1 MFGDSS
7 RLFIRLIGFLC
18 LLLAQPLHATIL
30 SSALLNE
37 AQQLA
42 EFEPS
47 QAKQAAKNYLLQ
59 RELTE
64 RQENGSP
71 SAMSREET
79 DRSIRTPNSTIEA
92 HKIIAQADFAM
103 GDIRGAIENLN
114 EAERLATEYQLPYMH
129 LDVQLM
135 RNQMLW
141 LSSKDYAT
149 GEKNLDQIE
158 QQIESYN
165 TTLLRTDSIR
175 YRLIMQRALLASHS
189 GDMFNAERYYTE
201 AKTILSNI
209 RSELT
214 LIDYHTAVGEFYL
227 NCKKYNLA
235 LSELLYAYWQS
246 IESDNGGKL
255 AKVNRL
261 LARLFKERRVYDKA
275 IEYLSQAADFYDTYP
290 NSPILA
296 HVLEKMGDVYFYQGK
311 YNLALVHY
319 FNVMDHPSTDKDIG
333 RSINLRL
340 SLAAT
345 YLQLYN
351 YPLADQYLNRA
362 TELLEYTDFP
372 DLKAKAA
379 LLHSGLAY
387 HQNDGKLVIE
397 NANKALDILE
407 KLPNADGFIKQQ
419 SYRLLGLGYEQV
431 GEYRTSLQAFKKYIN
446 LVRLEQKQLN
456 QISEDAFRQQK
467 EFAEQS
473 IHYVSQTDKLSLVEM
488 EHRKF
493 QKISF
498 ALFITVLV
506 MFLFIMRRGVIMQ
519 KQMAE
524 IGKLRN
530 DLFTHSRSRLRNL
543 RMLNV
548 KLSHSLKKSSD
559 TFEQWQMGE
568 LIHEP
573 LNDRLRFVMID
584 LPFLRSM
591 YVQHGYKAGL
601 ELERAFGEFLAER
614 VTKPTRLYHFS
625 DANLLYIEP
634 NADRNTSGEATF
646 EKFQSWVDEFAQR
659 HNVNRTIRM
668 GISDYPFL
676 PRAYTAINDE
686 ELLDLLLLATH
697 VAREVSL
704 KDKQSHW
711 VFLKAIDN
719 APAASFATDDIRTAC
734 KHAINQGLIKVHSS
748 YKNEDDIKKILKN
761 G

>member
-1 MFGDSS
+1 MFWDSS
-7 RLFIRLIGFLC
+7 RLFRLIGFLC

-42 EFEPS
+42 EIEPS

-79 DRSIRTPNSTIEA
+79 DRSIRTPSSTIEA
-92 HKIIAQADFAM
+92 HKIIAQADYAM
-103 GDIRGAIENLN
+103 GNIRSAINNLD
-114 EAERLATEYQLPYMH
+114 EAERLAKEYQLPYMN

-135 RNQMLW
+135 RNQMIW
-141 LSSKDYAT
+141 MYDKNYAAAE
-149 GEKNLDQIE
+149 EKLDQIE
-158 QQIESYN
+158 KQIEEAN
-165 TTLLRTDSIR
+165 PVLQRTDSVR
-175 YRLIMQRALLASHS
+175 YRLVMQRALLAANGGNSV
-189 GDMFNAERYYTE
+189 NAERLYAK
-201 AKTILSNI
+201 AKTMLEDN
-209 RSELT
+209 RSDLT

-227 NCKKYNLA
+227 NNKKYNLA
-235 LSELLYAYWQS
+235 LSELLYGYWQS
-246 IESDNGGKL
+246 IENDSGARL

-261 LARLFKERRVYDKA
+261 LARLFQERRVYDKA
-275 IEYLSQAADFYDTYP
+275 IEYLSQAADFYDSYP
-290 NSPILA
+290 SSPILA
-296 HVLEKMGDVYFYQGK
+296 DVLEQMGDIYFYQGK
-311 YNLALVHY
+311 FNLALVHY
-319 FNVMDHPSTDKDIG
+319 FNVLDHDSTSKN
-333 RSINLRL
+333 INRIIKIRL

-351 YPLADQYLNRA
+351 YALAEQYLDRA
-362 TELLEYTDFP
+362 RDLLEYA
-372 DLKAKAA
+372 DLPQLEAKAA
-379 LLHSGLAY
+379 LLQSGLAY
-387 HQNDGKLVIE
+387 HQNDSKDVIV
-397 NANKALDILE
+397 NAKKALDLIE
-407 KLPNADGFIKQQ
+407 KAPDETGFIKQQ
-419 SYRLLGLGYEQV
+419 SYRLLGLGYEQA
-431 GEYRTSLQAFKKYIN
+431 GEYQLSLQAYKKYTS

-473 IHYVSQTDKLSLVEM
+473 IHYVGQAEKLIQVSM

-498 ALFITVLV
+498 ALFIIVLV

-519 KQMAE
+519 RQATE
-524 IGKLRN
+524 IEKLRD

-548 KLSHSLKKSSD
+548 KLSRSLKKSSD

-614 VTKPTRLYHFS
+614 IQKPTRLYHFS

-634 NADRNTSGEATF
+634 NADRDASAEETF
-646 EKFQSWVDEFAQR
+646 NKFQTWVDEFAAK
-659 HNVNRTIRM
+659 HDVNRIIRM

-697 VAREVSL
+697 IAREVSL
-704 KDKQSHW
+704 KDRHSHW

-719 APAASFATDDIRTAC
+719 APAASFATGDIRTAC
-734 KHAINQGLIKVHSS
+734 QHAINQGLIKIHSS

>member
-1 MFGDSS
+1 MFWDSS
-7 RLFIRLIGFLC
+7 RLFRLIGFLC

-42 EFEPS
+42 EIEPS

-79 DRSIRTPNSTIEA
+79 DRSIRTPSSTIEA
-92 HKIIAQADFAM
+92 HKIIAQADYTM
-103 GDIRGAIENLN
+103 GNIRSAINNLD
-114 EAERLATEYQLPYMH
+114 EAERLAKEYQLPYMN

-135 RNQMLW
+135 RNQMIW
-141 LSSKDYAT
+141 MYDKNYAAAE
-149 GEKNLDQIE
+149 EKLDQIE
-158 QQIESYN
+158 KQIEDAN
-165 TTLLRTDSIR
+165 PVLQRTDSVH
-175 YRLIMQRALLASHS
+175 YRLVMQRALLAANS
-189 GDMFNAERYYTE
+189 GDSVNADRLYAQ
-201 AKTILSNI
+201 AKTMLKDN
-209 RSELT
+209 RSDLI

-227 NCKKYNLA
+227 NDKKYNLA
-235 LSELLYAYWQS
+235 LSELLYGYWQS
-246 IESDNGGKL
+246 IESDSGARL

-261 LARLFKERRVYDKA
+261 LARLFQERRVYDKA
-275 IEYLSQAADFYDTYP
+275 IEYLSQAADFYDSYP
-290 NSPILA
+290 SSPILA
-296 HVLEKMGDVYFYQGK
+296 DVLEQMGDIYFYQGK
-311 YNLALVHY
+311 FNLALVHY
-319 FNVMDHPSTDKDIG
+319 FNVLDHDSTSKN
-333 RSINLRL
+333 INRIIKIRL

-351 YPLADQYLNRA
+351 YALAEQYLDRSMD
-362 TELLEYTDFP
+362 LLAYA
-372 DLKAKAA
+372 DLPQLEAKAA
-379 LLHSGLAY
+379 LLQSGLAY
-387 HQNDGKLVIE
+387 HQNESKNVIN
-397 NANKALDILE
+397 NAKKALDPIE
-407 KLPNADGFIKQQ
+407 KAPDDTGFIKQQ
-419 SYRLLGLGYEQV
+419 SYRLLGLGYEQA
-431 GEYRTSLQAFKKYIN
+431 GEYQLSLQAYKKYTS

-473 IHYVSQTDKLSLVEM
+473 IHYVGQADKLAQVEM

-519 KQMAE
+519 RQTSQ
-524 IGKLRN
+524 IDKLRN
-530 DLFTHSRSRLRNL
+530 DLFTHSRSRLHNL

-548 KLSHSLKKSSD
+548 KLSRSLKKSSD

-614 VTKPTRLYHFS
+614 IQKPTRLYHFS

-634 NADRNTSGEATF
+634 NADRDASAEATF
-646 EKFQSWVDEFAQR
+646 NKFQSWVDEFAAK
-659 HNVNRTIRM
+659 HHVNRTIRM

-697 VAREVSL
+697 IAREVSL
-704 KDKQSHW
+704 KDKHSHW

-719 APAASFATDDIRTAC
+719 APAASFATGNIRTAC
-734 KHAINQGLIKVHSS
+734 QHAINQGLIKIHSS

>member
-1 MFGDSS
+1 MFWDSS
-7 RLFIRLIGFLC
+7 RLFRLIGFLC

-42 EFEPS
+42 EIEPS

-79 DRSIRTPNSTIEA
+79 DRSIRTPSSTIEA
-92 HKIIAQADFAM
+92 HKIIAQADYTM
-103 GDIRGAIENLN
+103 GNIRSAINNLD
-114 EAERLATEYQLPYMH
+114 EAERLAKEYQLPYMN

-135 RNQMLW
+135 RNQMIW
-141 LSSKDYAT
+141 MYDKNYAAAE
-149 GEKNLDQIE
+149 EKLDQIE
-158 QQIESYN
+158 KQIEDAN
-165 TTLLRTDSIR
+165 PVLQRTDSVH
-175 YRLIMQRALLASHS
+175 YRLVMQRALLAANS
-189 GDMFNAERYYTE
+189 GDSVNADRLYAQ
-201 AKTILSNI
+201 AKTMLKDN
-209 RSELT
+209 RSDLI

-227 NCKKYNLA
+227 NDKKYNLA
-235 LSELLYAYWQS
+235 LSELLYGYWQS
-246 IESDNGGKL
+246 IESDSGARL

-261 LARLFKERRVYDKA
+261 LARLFQERRVYDKA
-275 IEYLSQAADFYDTYP
+275 IEYLSQAADYYDSYP
-290 NSPILA
+290 SSPILA
-296 HVLEKMGDVYFYQGK
+296 DVLEQMGDIYFYQGK
-311 YNLALVHY
+311 FNLALVHY
-319 FNVMDHPSTDKDIG
+319 FNVLDHDSTSKN
-333 RSINLRL
+333 INRIIKIRL

-351 YPLADQYLNRA
+351 YALAEQYLDRSMD
-362 TELLEYTDFP
+362 LLAYA
-372 DLKAKAA
+372 DLPQLEAKAA
-379 LLHSGLAY
+379 LLQSGLAY
-387 HQNDGKLVIE
+387 HQNESKNVIN
-397 NANKALDILE
+397 NAKKALDLIE
-407 KLPNADGFIKQQ
+407 KAPDDTGFIKQQ
-419 SYRLLGLGYEQV
+419 SYRLLGLGYEQA
-431 GEYRTSLQAFKKYIN
+431 GEYQLSLQAYKKYTS

-473 IHYVSQTDKLSLVEM
+473 IHYVGQADKLAQVEM

-519 KQMAE
+519 RQTSQ
-524 IGKLRN
+524 IDKLRN

-548 KLSHSLKKSSD
+548 KLSRSLKKSSD

-614 VTKPTRLYHFS
+614 IQKPTRLYHFS

-634 NADRNTSGEATF
+634 NADRDASAEATF
-646 EKFQSWVDEFAQR
+646 NKFQSWVDEFAAK
-659 HNVNRTIRM
+659 HHVNRTIRM

-697 VAREVSL
+697 IAREVSL
-704 KDKQSHW
+704 KDKHSHW

-719 APAASFATDDIRTAC
+719 APAASFATGNIRTAC
-734 KHAINQGLIKVHSS
+734 QHAINQGLIKIHSS

>member
-1 MFGDSS
+1 MFWDSS
-7 RLFIRLIGFLC
+7 RLFRLIGFLC

-42 EFEPS
+42 EIEPS

-79 DRSIRTPNSTIEA
+79 DRSIRTPSSTIEA
-92 HKIIAQADFAM
+92 HKIIAQADYAM
-103 GDIRGAIENLN
+103 GNIRSAINNLD
-114 EAERLATEYQLPYMH
+114 EAERLAKEYQLPYMN
-129 LDVQLM
+129 LDLQLM
-135 RNQMLW
+135 RNQMIW
-141 LSSKDYAT
+141 MYDKNYAAAE
-149 GEKNLDQIE
+149 EKLDQIE
-158 QQIESYN
+158 KQIEEAN
-165 TTLLRTDSIR
+165 PVLQRTDSVR
-175 YRLIMQRALLASHS
+175 YRLVMQRALLAANS
-189 GDMFNAERYYTE
+189 GNSVNAERLYAK
-201 AKTILSNI
+201 AKTMLEDN
-209 RSELT
+209 RSDLT

-227 NCKKYNLA
+227 NNKKYNLA
-235 LSELLYAYWQS
+235 LSELLYGYWQS
-246 IESDNGGKL
+246 IENDSGARL

-261 LARLFKERRVYDKA
+261 LARLFQERRVYDKA
-275 IEYLSQAADFYDTYP
+275 IEYLSQAADFYDSYP
-290 NSPILA
+290 SSPILA
-296 HVLEKMGDVYFYQGK
+296 DVLEQMGDIYFYQGK
-311 YNLALVHY
+311 FNLALVHY
-319 FNVMDHPSTDKDIG
+319 FNVLDHDSTSKN
-333 RSINLRL
+333 INRIIKIRL

-351 YPLADQYLNRA
+351 YALAEQYLDRA
-362 TELLEYTDFP
+362 RDLLEYA
-372 DLKAKAA
+372 DLPQLEAKAA
-379 LLHSGLAY
+379 LLQSGLAY
-387 HQNDGKLVIE
+387 HQNDSKDVIV
-397 NANKALDILE
+397 NAKKALDLIE
-407 KLPNADGFIKQQ
+407 KAPDETGFIKQQ
-419 SYRLLGLGYEQV
+419 SYRLLGLGYEQA
-431 GEYRTSLQAFKKYIN
+431 GEYQLSLQAYKKYTS

-473 IHYVSQTDKLSLVEM
+473 IHYVGQAEKLIQVSM

-498 ALFITVLV
+498 ALFIIVLV

-519 KQMAE
+519 RQATE
-524 IGKLRN
+524 IEKLRD

-548 KLSHSLKKSSD
+548 KLSRSLKKSSD

-614 VTKPTRLYHFS
+614 IQKPTRLYHFS

-634 NADRNTSGEATF
+634 NADRDASAEETF
-646 EKFQSWVDEFAQR
+646 NKFQTWVDEFAAK
-659 HNVNRTIRM
+659 HDVNRIIRM

-697 VAREVSL
+697 IAREVSL
-704 KDKQSHW
+704 KDRHSHW

-719 APAASFATDDIRTAC
+719 APAASFATGDIRTAC
-734 KHAINQGLIKVHSS
+734 QHAINQGLIKIHSS

>member
-1 MFGDSS
+1 MFWDSS
-7 RLFIRLIGFLC
+7 RLFRLIGFLC

-42 EFEPS
+42 EIDPV

-64 RQENGSP
+64 RQDNGSP
-71 SAMSREET
+71 SSMSREET
-79 DRSIRTPNSTIEA
+79 DRSIRTPSSTIEA
-92 HKIIAQADFAM
+92 HKIIAQADYTM
-103 GDIRGAIENLN
+103 GNIRSAINNLD
-114 EAERLATEYQLPYMH
+114 EAERLANEYQLPYMN

-135 RNQMLW
+135 RNQMIW
-141 LSSKDYAT
+141 MYDKNYAAAE
-149 GEKNLDQIE
+149 EKLDQIE
-158 QQIESYN
+158 KQIEEAN
-165 TTLLRTDSIR
+165 PVLQRTDSVR
-175 YRLIMQRALLASHS
+175 YRLVMQRALLAANS
-189 GDMFNAERYYTE
+189 GDSVNADRLYTR
-201 AKTILSNI
+201 AKTMLEDN
-209 RSELT
+209 RSDLT

-227 NCKKYNLA
+227 NDKKYNLA
-235 LSELLYAYWQS
+235 LSELLYGYWQS
-246 IESDNGGKL
+246 IESDSGARL

-261 LARLFKERRVYDKA
+261 LARLFQERRVYDKA
-275 IEYLSQAADFYDTYP
+275 IEYLSQAADYYDSYP
-290 NSPILA
+290 SSPILA
-296 HVLEKMGDVYFYQGK
+296 DVLEQMGDIYFYQGK
-311 YNLALVHY
+311 FNLALVHY
-319 FNVMDHPSTDKDIG
+319 FNVLDHDSTSKN
-333 RSINLRL
+333 INRIIKIRL

-351 YPLADQYLNRA
+351 YALAEQYLDRS
-362 TELLEYTDFP
+362 TDLLEYA
-372 DLKAKAA
+372 DLPQLEAKAA
-379 LLHSGLAY
+379 LLQSGLAY
-387 HQNDGKLVIE
+387 HQNDSKDVIE
-397 NANKALDILE
+397 NAKRALDLIE
-407 KLPNADGFIKQQ
+407 KAPDDTGFIKQQ
-419 SYRLLGLGYEQV
+419 SYRLLGLGYEQA
-431 GEYRTSLQAFKKYIN
+431 GEYQLSLQAYKKYAS

-473 IHYVSQTDKLSLVEM
+473 IHHVGQAEKLAQVEM

-506 MFLFIMRRGVIMQ
+506 MFLFIMRRGVINQ
-519 KQMAE
+519 RQTAE
-524 IGKLRN
+524 IEKLRN

-548 KLSHSLKKSSD
+548 KLSRSLKKSSD

-614 VTKPTRLYHFS
+614 IQKPTRLYHFS

-634 NADRNTSGEATF
+634 NADRDASAEATF
-646 EKFQSWVDEFAQR
+646 EKFQSWVDEFAAK
-659 HNVNRTIRM
+659 HNVNRIIRM

-697 VAREVSL
+697 IAREVSL
-704 KDKQSHW
+704 KDKHSHW

-719 APAASFATDDIRTAC
+719 APAASFATGDIRTAC
-734 KHAINQGLIKVHSS
+734 QHAINQGLIKIHSS

>member
-1 MFGDSS
+1 MFWDSS
-7 RLFIRLIGFLC
+7 RLLRLIGFLC

-42 EFEPS
+42 EIEPS

-59 RELTE
+59 RELIE

-79 DRSIRTPNSTIEA
+79 DRSIRTPSSTIEA
-92 HKIIAQADFAM
+92 HKIIAQADYAM
-103 GDIRGAIENLN
+103 GNIRSAINNLD
-114 EAERLATEYQLPYMH
+114 EAERLAKEYKLPYMN

-135 RNQMLW
+135 RNQMIW
-141 LSSKDYAT
+141 MYDKNYAAA
-149 GEKNLDQIE
+149 EQKLDQIE
-158 QQIESYN
+158 KQIEEAN
-165 TTLLRTDSIR
+165 PVLQRTDSVR
-175 YRLIMQRALLASHS
+175 YRLVMQRALLAANS
-189 GDMFNAERYYTE
+189 GDSVNAERLYAK
-201 AKTILSNI
+201 AKTMLEDN
-209 RSELT
+209 RSDLT

-227 NCKKYNLA
+227 NNKKYNLA
-235 LSELLYAYWQS
+235 LSELLYGYWQS
-246 IESDNGGKL
+246 IESDSGARL

-261 LARLFKERRVYDKA
+261 LARLFQERRVYDKA
-275 IEYLSQAADFYDTYP
+275 IEYLSQAADFYDSYP
-290 NSPILA
+290 SSPILA
-296 HVLEKMGDVYFYQGK
+296 DVLEQMGDIYFYQGK
-311 YNLALVHY
+311 FNLALVHY
-319 FNVMDHPSTDKDIG
+319 FNVLDHDSTSKN
-333 RSINLRL
+333 INRIIKIRL

-351 YPLADQYLNRA
+351 YALAEQYLDRSKD
-362 TELLEYTDFP
+362 LLEYA
-372 DLKAKAA
+372 DLPQLEAKAA
-379 LLHSGLAY
+379 LLKSGLAY
-387 HQNDGKLVIE
+387 HQNDSKDVIV
-397 NANKALDILE
+397 NAKRALDLIE
-407 KLPNADGFIKQQ
+407 KAPEDTGFIKQQ
-419 SYRLLGLGYEQV
+419 SYRLLGLGYEQA
-431 GEYRTSLQAFKKYIN
+431 GEYQLSLQAYKKYIS

-473 IHYVSQTDKLSLVEM
+473 IHYVGQADKLAQVEM

-506 MFLFIMRRGVIMQ
+506 MFLFIMRRGVINQ
-519 KQMAE
+519 RQTAE
-524 IGKLRN
+524 IEKLRN

-548 KLSHSLKKSSD
+548 KLSRSLKKSSD

-614 VTKPTRLYHFS
+614 IQKPTRLYHFS

-634 NADRNTSGEATF
+634 NANRDASAEATF
-646 EKFQSWVDEFAQR
+646 DKFQGWVDEFAAQ
-659 HNVNRTIRM
+659 HNVNRIIRM

-697 VAREVSL
+697 IAREVSL
-704 KDKQSHW
+704 KDKHSHW

-719 APAASFATDDIRTAC
+719 APAASFATGDIRTAC
-734 KHAINQGLIKVHSS
+734 QHAINQGLIKIHSS

>member
-1 MFGDSS
+1 MFWDSS
-7 RLFIRLIGFLC
+7 RLFRLIGFLC

-42 EFEPS
+42 EIDPA

-64 RQENGSP
+64 RQDNGSP
-71 SAMSREET
+71 SSMSREET
-79 DRSIRTPNSTIEA
+79 DRSIRTPSSTIEA
-92 HKIIAQADFAM
+92 HKIIAQADYTM
-103 GDIRGAIENLN
+103 GNIRSAINNLD
-114 EAERLATEYQLPYMH
+114 EAERLANEYQLPYMN

-135 RNQMLW
+135 RNQMIW
-141 LSSKDYAT
+141 MYDKNYAAAE
-149 GEKNLDQIE
+149 EKLDQIE
-158 QQIESYN
+158 KQIEEAN
-165 TTLLRTDSIR
+165 PVLQRTDSVR
-175 YRLIMQRALLASHS
+175 YRLVMQRALLAANS
-189 GDMFNAERYYTE
+189 GDSVNADRLYTK
-201 AKTILSNI
+201 AKTMLEDN
-209 RSELT
+209 RSDLT

-227 NCKKYNLA
+227 NDKKYNLA
-235 LSELLYAYWQS
+235 LSELLYGYWQS
-246 IESDNGGKL
+246 IESDSGARL

-261 LARLFKERRVYDKA
+261 LARLFQERRVYDKA
-275 IEYLSQAADFYDTYP
+275 IEYLSQAADYYDSYP
-290 NSPILA
+290 SSPILA
-296 HVLEKMGDVYFYQGK
+296 DVLEQMGDIYFYQGK
-311 YNLALVHY
+311 FNLALVHY
-319 FNVMDHPSTDKDIG
+319 FNVLDHDSTSKN
-333 RSINLRL
+333 INRIIKIRL

-351 YPLADQYLNRA
+351 YALAEQYLDRS
-362 TELLEYTDFP
+362 TDLLEYA
-372 DLKAKAA
+372 DLPQLEAKAA
-379 LLHSGLAY
+379 LLQSGLAY
-387 HQNDGKLVIE
+387 HQNDSKDVIE
-397 NANKALDILE
+397 NAKRALDLIE
-407 KLPNADGFIKQQ
+407 KAPDDTGFIKQQ
-419 SYRLLGLGYEQV
+419 SYRLLGLGYEQA
-431 GEYRTSLQAFKKYIN
+431 GEYQLSLQAYKKYAS

-473 IHYVSQTDKLSLVEM
+473 IHHVGQAEKLAQVEM

-506 MFLFIMRRGVIMQ
+506 MFLFIMRRGVINQ
-519 KQMAE
+519 RQTAE
-524 IGKLRN
+524 IEKLRN

-548 KLSHSLKKSSD
+548 KLSRSLKKSSD

-614 VTKPTRLYHFS
+614 IQKPTRLYHFS

-634 NADRNTSGEATF
+634 NADRDASAEATF
-646 EKFQSWVDEFAQR
+646 EKFQSWVDEFAAK
-659 HNVNRTIRM
+659 HNVNRIIRM

-697 VAREVSL
+697 IAREVSL
-704 KDKQSHW
+704 KDKHSHW

-719 APAASFATDDIRTAC
+719 APAASFATGDIRTAC
-734 KHAINQGLIKVHSS
+734 QHAINQGLIKIHSS

>member
-1 MFGDSS
+1 MFWDSS
-7 RLFIRLIGFLC
+7 RLFRLIGFLC

-30 SSALLNE
+30 SSALLTE

-42 EFEPS
+42 EIEPS

-79 DRSIRTPNSTIEA
+79 DRSIRTPSSTIEA
-92 HKIIAQADFAM
+92 HKIIAQADYAM
-103 GDIRGAIENLN
+103 GNIRSAINNLD
-114 EAERLATEYQLPYMH
+114 EAERLAKEYQLPYMN

-135 RNQMLW
+135 RNQMIW
-141 LSSKDYAT
+141 MYDKNYAAAE
-149 GEKNLDQIE
+149 EKLDQIE
-158 QQIESYN
+158 KQIEEAN
-165 TTLLRTDSIR
+165 PVLQRTDSVR
-175 YRLIMQRALLASHS
+175 YRLVMQRALLAANS
-189 GDMFNAERYYTE
+189 GNSVNAERLYAK
-201 AKTILSNI
+201 AKTMLEDN
-209 RSELT
+209 RSDLT

-227 NCKKYNLA
+227 NNKKYNLA
-235 LSELLYAYWQS
+235 LSELLYGYWQS
-246 IESDNGGKL
+246 IENDSGARL

-261 LARLFKERRVYDKA
+261 LARLFQERRVYDKA
-275 IEYLSQAADFYDTYP
+275 IEYLSQAADFYDSYP
-290 NSPILA
+290 SSPILA
-296 HVLEKMGDVYFYQGK
+296 DVLEQMGDIYFYQGK
-311 YNLALVHY
+311 FNLALVHY
-319 FNVMDHPSTDKDIG
+319 FNVLDHDSTSKN
-333 RSINLRL
+333 INRIIKIRL

-351 YPLADQYLNRA
+351 YALAEQYLDRA
-362 TELLEYTDFP
+362 RDLLEYA
-372 DLKAKAA
+372 DLPQLEAKAA
-379 LLHSGLAY
+379 LLQSGLAY
-387 HQNDGKLVIE
+387 HQNDSKDVIV
-397 NANKALDILE
+397 NAKKALDLIE
-407 KLPNADGFIKQQ
+407 KAPDETGFIKQQ
-419 SYRLLGLGYEQV
+419 SYRLLGLGYEQA
-431 GEYRTSLQAFKKYIN
+431 GEYQLSLQAYKKYTS

-473 IHYVSQTDKLSLVEM
+473 IHYVGQAEKLIQVSM

-498 ALFITVLV
+498 ALFIIVLV

-519 KQMAE
+519 RQATE
-524 IGKLRN
+524 IEKLRD

-548 KLSHSLKKSSD
+548 KLSRSLKKSSD

-614 VTKPTRLYHFS
+614 IQKPTRLYHFS

-634 NADRNTSGEATF
+634 NADRDASAEETF
-646 EKFQSWVDEFAQR
+646 NKFQTWVDEFAAK
-659 HNVNRTIRM
+659 HDVNRIIRM

-697 VAREVSL
+697 IAREVSL
-704 KDKQSHW
+704 KDRHSHW

-719 APAASFATDDIRTAC
+719 APAASFATGDIRTAC
-734 KHAINQGLIKVHSS
+734 QHAINQGLIKIHSS

>member
-1 MFGDSS
+1 MFWDSS
-7 RLFIRLIGFLC
+7 RLFRLIGFLC

-42 EFEPS
+42 EIEPS

-79 DRSIRTPNSTIEA
+79 DRSIRTPSSTIEA
-92 HKIIAQADFAM
+92 HKIIAQADYAM
-103 GDIRGAIENLN
+103 GNIRSAINNLD
-114 EAERLATEYQLPYMH
+114 EAERLAKEYQLPYLN

-135 RNQMLW
+135 RNQMIW
-141 LSSKDYAT
+141 MYDKNYAAAE
-149 GEKNLDQIE
+149 EKLDQIE
-158 QQIESYN
+158 KQLEEANPVLQ
-165 TTLLRTDSIR
+165 RTDSVR
-175 YRLIMQRALLASHS
+175 YRLVMQRALLAANS
-189 GDMFNAERYYTE
+189 GNSVNAERLYAK
-201 AKTILSNI
+201 AKTMLEDN
-209 RSELT
+209 RSDLT

-227 NCKKYNLA
+227 NNKKYNLA
-235 LSELLYAYWQS
+235 LSELLYGYWQS
-246 IESDNGGKL
+246 IENDSGARL

-261 LARLFKERRVYDKA
+261 LARLFQERRVYDKA
-275 IEYLSQAADFYDTYP
+275 IEYLSQAADFYDSYP
-290 NSPILA
+290 SSPILA
-296 HVLEKMGDVYFYQGK
+296 DVLEQMGDIYFYQGK
-311 YNLALVHY
+311 FNLALVHY
-319 FNVMDHPSTDKDIG
+319 FNVLDHDSTSKN
-333 RSINLRL
+333 INRIIKIRL

-351 YPLADQYLNRA
+351 YALAEQYLDRA
-362 TELLEYTDFP
+362 RDLLEYA
-372 DLKAKAA
+372 DLPQLEAKAA
-379 LLHSGLAY
+379 LLQSGLAY
-387 HQNDGKLVIE
+387 HQNDSKDVIV
-397 NANKALDILE
+397 NAKKALDLIE
-407 KLPNADGFIKQQ
+407 KAPDETGFIKQQ
-419 SYRLLGLGYEQV
+419 SYRLLGLGYEQA
-431 GEYRTSLQAFKKYIN
+431 GEYQLSLQAYKKYAS

-473 IHYVSQTDKLSLVEM
+473 IHYVGQAEKLIQVSM

-498 ALFITVLV
+498 ALFIIVLV

-519 KQMAE
+519 RQTTE
-524 IGKLRN
+524 IKKLRD

-543 RMLNV
+543 RMLNA
-548 KLSHSLKKSSD
+548 KLSRSLKKSSD

-614 VTKPTRLYHFS
+614 IQKPTRLYHFS

-634 NADRNTSGEATF
+634 NADRDASAEETF
-646 EKFQSWVDEFAQR
+646 NKFQTWVDEFATK
-659 HNVNRTIRM
+659 HDVNRIIRM

-697 VAREVSL
+697 IAREVSL
-704 KDKQSHW
+704 KDRHSHW

-719 APAASFATDDIRTAC
+719 APAASFATGDIRTAC
-734 KHAINQGLIKVHSS
+734 QHAINQGLIKIHSS

>member
-1 MFGDSS
+1 MFWDSS
-7 RLFIRLIGFLC
+7 RLLRLIGFLC

-42 EFEPS
+42 EIEPS

-79 DRSIRTPNSTIEA
+79 DRSIRTPSSTIEA
-92 HKIIAQADFAM
+92 HKIIAQADYTM
-103 GDIRGAIENLN
+103 GNIRSAINNLD
-114 EAERLATEYQLPYMH
+114 EAERLAKEYQLPYMN

-135 RNQMLW
+135 RNQMIW
-141 LSSKDYAT
+141 MYDKNYAAAE
-149 GEKNLDQIE
+149 EKLDQIE
-158 QQIESYN
+158 KQIEDAN
-165 TTLLRTDSIR
+165 PVLQRTDSVH
-175 YRLIMQRALLASHS
+175 YRLVMQRALLAANS
-189 GDMFNAERYYTE
+189 GDSVNADRLYAQ
-201 AKTILSNI
+201 AKTMLKDN
-209 RSELT
+209 RSDLI

-227 NCKKYNLA
+227 NDKKYNLA
-235 LSELLYAYWQS
+235 LSELLYGYWQS
-246 IESDNGGKL
+246 IESDSGARL

-261 LARLFKERRVYDKA
+261 LARLFQERRVYDKA
-275 IEYLSQAADFYDTYP
+275 IEYLSQAADFYDSYP
-290 NSPILA
+290 SSPILA
-296 HVLEKMGDVYFYQGK
+296 DVLEQMGDIYFYQGK
-311 YNLALVHY
+311 FNLALVHY
-319 FNVMDHPSTDKDIG
+319 FNVLDHDSTSKN
-333 RSINLRL
+333 INRIIKIRL

-351 YPLADQYLNRA
+351 YALAEQYLDRSMD
-362 TELLEYTDFP
+362 LLAYA
-372 DLKAKAA
+372 DLPQLEAKAA
-379 LLHSGLAY
+379 LLQSGLAY
-387 HQNDGKLVIE
+387 HQNESKNVIN
-397 NANKALDILE
+397 NAKKALDLIE
-407 KLPNADGFIKQQ
+407 KAPDDTGFIKQQ
-419 SYRLLGLGYEQV
+419 SYRLLGLGYEQA
-431 GEYRTSLQAFKKYIN
+431 GEYQLSLQAYKKYTS

-473 IHYVSQTDKLSLVEM
+473 IHYVGQADKLAQVEM

-519 KQMAE
+519 RQTSQ
-524 IGKLRN
+524 IDNLRN

-548 KLSHSLKKSSD
+548 KLSRSLKKSSD

-614 VTKPTRLYHFS
+614 IQKPTRLYHFS

-634 NADRNTSGEATF
+634 NADRDASAEATF
-646 EKFQSWVDEFAQR
+646 NKFQSWVDEFAAK
-659 HNVNRTIRM
+659 HHVNRTIRM

-697 VAREVSL
+697 IAREVSL
-704 KDKQSHW
+704 KDKHSHW

-719 APAASFATDDIRTAC
+719 APAASFATGNIRTAC
-734 KHAINQGLIKVHSS
+734 QHAINQGLIKIHSS

>member
-1 MFGDSS
+1 MFWDSS
-7 RLFIRLIGFLC
+7 RLLRLIGFLC

-42 EFEPS
+42 EIEPS

-79 DRSIRTPNSTIEA
+79 DRSIRTPSSTIEA
-92 HKIIAQADFAM
+92 HKIIAQADYAM
-103 GDIRGAIENLN
+103 GNIRSAINNLD
-114 EAERLATEYQLPYMH
+114 EAKRLAKEYQLPYMN

-135 RNQMLW
+135 RNQMIW
-141 LSSKDYAT
+141 MYDKNYAAAE
-149 GEKNLDQIE
+149 EKLDQIE
-158 QQIESYN
+158 KQIEEAN
-165 TTLLRTDSIR
+165 PVLQRTDSVR
-175 YRLIMQRALLASHS
+175 YRLVMQRALLAANS
-189 GDMFNAERYYTE
+189 GNSVNAERLYAK
-201 AKTILSNI
+201 AKTMLEDN
-209 RSELT
+209 RSDLT

-227 NCKKYNLA
+227 NNKKYNLA
-235 LSELLYAYWQS
+235 LSELLYGYWQS
-246 IESDNGGKL
+246 IENDSGARL

-261 LARLFKERRVYDKA
+261 LARLFQERRVYDKA
-275 IEYLSQAADFYDTYP
+275 IEYLSQAADFYDSYP
-290 NSPILA
+290 SSPILA
-296 HVLEKMGDVYFYQGK
+296 DVLEQMGDIYFYQGK
-311 YNLALVHY
+311 FNLALVHY
-319 FNVMDHPSTDKDIG
+319 FNVLDHDSTSKN
-333 RSINLRL
+333 INRIIKIRL

-351 YPLADQYLNRA
+351 YALAEQYLDRA
-362 TELLEYTDFP
+362 RDLLEYA
-372 DLKAKAA
+372 DLPQLEAKAA
-379 LLHSGLAY
+379 LLQSGLAY
-387 HQNDGKLVIE
+387 HQNDSKDVIV
-397 NANKALDILE
+397 NAKKALDLIE
-407 KLPNADGFIKQQ
+407 KAPDETGFIKQQ
-419 SYRLLGLGYEQV
+419 SYRLLGLGYEQA
-431 GEYRTSLQAFKKYIN
+431 GEYQLSLQAYKKYTS

-473 IHYVSQTDKLSLVEM
+473 IHYVGQAEKLIQVSM

-498 ALFITVLV
+498 ALFIIVLV

-519 KQMAE
+519 RQTTE
-524 IGKLRN
+524 IKKLRD

-543 RMLNV
+543 RMLNA
-548 KLSHSLKKSSD
+548 KLSRSLKKSSD

-614 VTKPTRLYHFS
+614 IQKPTRLYHFS

-634 NADRNTSGEATF
+634 NADRDASAEETF
-646 EKFQSWVDEFAQR
+646 NKFQTWVDEFATK
-659 HNVNRTIRM
+659 HDVNRIIRM

-697 VAREVSL
+697 IAREVSL
-704 KDKQSHW
+704 KDRHSHW

-719 APAASFATDDIRTAC
+719 APAASFATGDIRTAC
-734 KHAINQGLIKVHSS
+734 QHAINQGLIKIHSS

>member
-1 MFGDSS
+1 MFWDSS
-7 RLFIRLIGFLC
+7 RLFRLIGFLC

-42 EFEPS
+42 EIDPV

-64 RQENGSP
+64 RQDNGSP
-71 SAMSREET
+71 SSMSREET
-79 DRSIRTPNSTIEA
+79 DRSIRTPSSTIEA
-92 HKIIAQADFAM
+92 HKIIAQADYTM
-103 GDIRGAIENLN
+103 GNIRSAINNLD
-114 EAERLATEYQLPYMH
+114 EAERLANEYQLPYMN

-135 RNQMLW
+135 RNQMIW
-141 LSSKDYAT
+141 MYDKNYAAAE
-149 GEKNLDQIE
+149 EKLDQIE
-158 QQIESYN
+158 KQIEEAN
-165 TTLLRTDSIR
+165 PVLQRTDSVR
-175 YRLIMQRALLASHS
+175 YRLVMQRALLAANS
-189 GDMFNAERYYTE
+189 GDSVNADRLYTK
-201 AKTILSNI
+201 AKTMLEDN
-209 RSELT
+209 RSDLT

-227 NCKKYNLA
+227 NDKKYNLA
-235 LSELLYAYWQS
+235 LSELLYGYWQS
-246 IESDNGGKL
+246 IESDSGARL

-261 LARLFKERRVYDKA
+261 LARLFQERRVYDKA
-275 IEYLSQAADFYDTYP
+275 IEYLSQAADYYDSYP
-290 NSPILA
+290 SSPILA
-296 HVLEKMGDVYFYQGK
+296 DVLEQMGDIYFYQGK
-311 YNLALVHY
+311 FNLALVHY
-319 FNVMDHPSTDKDIG
+319 FNVLDHDSTSKN
-333 RSINLRL
+333 INRIIKIRL

-351 YPLADQYLNRA
+351 YALAEQYLDRS
-362 TELLEYTDFP
+362 TDLLEYA
-372 DLKAKAA
+372 DLPQLEAKAA
-379 LLHSGLAY
+379 LLQSGLAY
-387 HQNDGKLVIE
+387 HQNDSKDVIE
-397 NANKALDILE
+397 NAKRALDLIE
-407 KLPNADGFIKQQ
+407 KAPDDTGFIKQQ
-419 SYRLLGLGYEQV
+419 SYRLLGLGYEQA
-431 GEYRTSLQAFKKYIN
+431 GEYQLSLQAYKKYAS

-473 IHYVSQTDKLSLVEM
+473 IHHVGQAEKLAQVEM

-506 MFLFIMRRGVIMQ
+506 MFLFIMRRGVINQ
-519 KQMAE
+519 RQTAE
-524 IGKLRN
+524 IEKLRN

-548 KLSHSLKKSSD
+548 KLSRSLKKSSD

-591 YVQHGYKAGL
+591 YVQHGYKSGL

-614 VTKPTRLYHFS
+614 IQKPTRLYHFS

-634 NADRNTSGEATF
+634 NADRDASAEATF
-646 EKFQSWVDEFAQR
+646 EKFQSWVDEFAAK
-659 HNVNRTIRM
+659 HNVNRIIRM

-697 VAREVSL
+697 IAREVSL
-704 KDKQSHW
+704 KDKHSHW

-719 APAASFATDDIRTAC
+719 APAASFATGDIRTAC
-734 KHAINQGLIKVHSS
+734 QHAINQGLIKIHSS

>member
-1 MFGDSS
+1 MFWDSS
-7 RLFIRLIGFLC
+7 RLLRLIGFLC

-42 EFEPS
+42 EIEPS

-59 RELTE
+59 RELIE

-79 DRSIRTPNSTIEA
+79 DRSIRTPSSTIEA
-92 HKIIAQADFAM
+92 HKIIAQADYAM
-103 GDIRGAIENLN
+103 GNIRSAINNLD
-114 EAERLATEYQLPYMH
+114 EAERLAKEYQLPYMN

-135 RNQMLW
+135 RNQMIW
-141 LSSKDYAT
+141 MYDKNYAAA
-149 GEKNLDQIE
+149 EQKLDQIE
-158 QQIESYN
+158 KQIEEAN
-165 TTLLRTDSIR
+165 PVLQRTDSVR
-175 YRLIMQRALLASHS
+175 YRLVMQRALLAANS
-189 GDMFNAERYYTE
+189 GDSVNAERLYAK
-201 AKTILSNI
+201 AKTMLEDN
-209 RSELT
+209 RSDLT

-227 NCKKYNLA
+227 NNKKYNLA
-235 LSELLYAYWQS
+235 LSELLYGYWQS
-246 IESDNGGKL
+246 IESDSGARL

-261 LARLFKERRVYDKA
+261 LARLFQERRVYDKA
-275 IEYLSQAADFYDTYP
+275 IEYLSQAADFYDSYP
-290 NSPILA
+290 SSPILA
-296 HVLEKMGDVYFYQGK
+296 DVLEQMGDIYFYQGK
-311 YNLALVHY
+311 FNLALVHY
-319 FNVMDHPSTDKDIG
+319 FNVLDHDSTSKN
-333 RSINLRL
+333 INRIIKIRL

-351 YPLADQYLNRA
+351 YALAEQYLDRSKD
-362 TELLEYTDFP
+362 LLEYA
-372 DLKAKAA
+372 DLPQLEAKAA
-379 LLHSGLAY
+379 LLKSGLAY
-387 HQNDGKLVIE
+387 HQNDSKDVIV
-397 NANKALDILE
+397 NAKRALDLIE
-407 KLPNADGFIKQQ
+407 KAPEDTGFIKQQ
-419 SYRLLGLGYEQV
+419 SYRLLGLGYEQA
-431 GEYRTSLQAFKKYIN
+431 GEYQLSLQAYKKYIS

-473 IHYVSQTDKLSLVEM
+473 IHYVGQADKLAQVEM

-506 MFLFIMRRGVIMQ
+506 MFLFIMRRGVINQ
-519 KQMAE
+519 RQTAE
-524 IGKLRN
+524 IEKLRN

-548 KLSHSLKKSSD
+548 KLSRSLKKSSD

-614 VTKPTRLYHFS
+614 IQKPTRLYHFS

-634 NADRNTSGEATF
+634 NANRDASAEATF
-646 EKFQSWVDEFAQR
+646 DKFQGWVDEFAAQ
-659 HNVNRTIRM
+659 HNVNRIIRM

-697 VAREVSL
+697 IAREVSL
-704 KDKQSHW
+704 KDKHSHW

-719 APAASFATDDIRTAC
+719 APAASFATGNIRTAC
-734 KHAINQGLIKVHSS
+734 QHAINQGLIKIHSS

>member
-1 MFGDSS
+1 MFWDSS
-7 RLFIRLIGFLC
+7 RLFRLIGFLC

-42 EFEPS
+42 EIEPS

-79 DRSIRTPNSTIEA
+79 DRSIRTPSSTIEA
-92 HKIIAQADFAM
+92 HKIIAQADYAM
-103 GDIRGAIENLN
+103 GNIRSAINNLD
-114 EAERLATEYQLPYMH
+114 EAERLAKEYQLPYMN

-135 RNQMLW
+135 RNQMIW
-141 LSSKDYAT
+141 MYDKNYAAAE
-149 GEKNLDQIE
+149 EKLDQIE
-158 QQIESYN
+158 KQIEEAN
-165 TTLLRTDSIR
+165 PVLQRTDSVS
-175 YRLIMQRALLASHS
+175 YRLVMQRALLAANS
-189 GDMFNAERYYTE
+189 GNSVNAERLYAK
-201 AKTILSNI
+201 AKTMLEDN
-209 RSELT
+209 RSDLT

-227 NCKKYNLA
+227 NNKKYNLA
-235 LSELLYAYWQS
+235 LSELLYGYWQS
-246 IESDNGGKL
+246 IENDSGARL

-261 LARLFKERRVYDKA
+261 LARLFQERRVYDKA
-275 IEYLSQAADFYDTYP
+275 IEYLSQAADFYDSYP
-290 NSPILA
+290 SSPILA
-296 HVLEKMGDVYFYQGK
+296 DVLEQMGDIYFYQGK
-311 YNLALVHY
+311 FNLALVHY
-319 FNVMDHPSTDKDIG
+319 FNVLDHDSTSKN
-333 RSINLRL
+333 INRIIKIRL

-351 YPLADQYLNRA
+351 YALAEQYLDRA
-362 TELLEYTDFP
+362 RDLLEYA
-372 DLKAKAA
+372 DLPQLEAKAA
-379 LLHSGLAY
+379 LLQSGLAY
-387 HQNDGKLVIE
+387 HQNDSKDVIV
-397 NANKALDILE
+397 NAKKALDLIE
-407 KLPNADGFIKQQ
+407 KAPDETGFIKQQ
-419 SYRLLGLGYEQV
+419 SYRLLGLGYEQA
-431 GEYRTSLQAFKKYIN
+431 GEYQLSLQAYKKYTS

-473 IHYVSQTDKLSLVEM
+473 IHYVGQAEKLIQVSM

-498 ALFITVLV
+498 ALFIIVLV

-519 KQMAE
+519 RQATE
-524 IGKLRN
+524 IEKLRD

-548 KLSHSLKKSSD
+548 KLSRSLKKSSD

-614 VTKPTRLYHFS
+614 IQKPTRLYHFS

-634 NADRNTSGEATF
+634 NADRDASAEETF
-646 EKFQSWVDEFAQR
+646 NKFQTWVDEFAAK
-659 HNVNRTIRM
+659 HDVNRIIRM

-697 VAREVSL
+697 IAREVSL
-704 KDKQSHW
+704 KDRHSHW

-719 APAASFATDDIRTAC
+719 APAASFATGDIRTAC
-734 KHAINQGLIKVHSS
+734 QHAINQGLIKIHSS

>member
-1 MFGDSS
+1 MFWDSS

-42 EFEPS
+42 EIEPS

-79 DRSIRTPNSTIEA
+79 DRSIRTPSSTIEA
-92 HKIIAQADFAM
+92 HKIIAQADYAM
-103 GDIRGAIENLN
+103 GNIRSAINNLD
-114 EAERLATEYQLPYMH
+114 EAKRLAKEYQLPYMN

-135 RNQMLW
+135 RNQMIW
-141 LSSKDYAT
+141 MYDKNYAT
-149 GEKNLDQIE
+149 AEEKLDQIE
-158 QQIESYN
+158 KQIEEAN
-165 TTLLRTDSIR
+165 PVLQRTDSVR
-175 YRLIMQRALLASHS
+175 YRLVMQRALLAANS
-189 GDMFNAERYYTE
+189 GNSVNAERLYAK
-201 AKTILSNI
+201 AKTMLEDN
-209 RSELT
+209 RSDLT

-227 NCKKYNLA
+227 NNKKYNLA
-235 LSELLYAYWQS
+235 LSELLYGYWQS
-246 IESDNGGKL
+246 IENDSGARL

-261 LARLFKERRVYDKA
+261 LARLFQERRVYDKA
-275 IEYLSQAADFYDTYP
+275 IEYLSQAADFYDSYP
-290 NSPILA
+290 SSPILA
-296 HVLEKMGDVYFYQGK
+296 DVLEQMGDTYFYQGK
-311 YNLALVHY
+311 FNLALVHY
-319 FNVMDHPSTDKDIG
+319 FNVLDHDSTSKN
-333 RSINLRL
+333 INRIIKIRL

-351 YPLADQYLNRA
+351 YALAEQYLDRA
-362 TELLEYTDFP
+362 RDLLEYA
-372 DLKAKAA
+372 DLPQLEAKAA
-379 LLHSGLAY
+379 LLQSGLAY
-387 HQNDGKLVIE
+387 HQNDSKDVIV
-397 NANKALDILE
+397 NAKKALDLIE
-407 KLPNADGFIKQQ
+407 KAPDETGFIKQQ
-419 SYRLLGLGYEQV
+419 SYRLLGLGYEQA
-431 GEYRTSLQAFKKYIN
+431 GEYQLSLQAYKKYTS

-473 IHYVSQTDKLSLVEM
+473 IHYVGQAEKLIQVSM

-498 ALFITVLV
+498 ALFIIVLV

-519 KQMAE
+519 RQTTE
-524 IGKLRN
+524 IKKLRD

-543 RMLNV
+543 RMLNA
-548 KLSHSLKKSSD
+548 KLSRSLKKSSD

-614 VTKPTRLYHFS
+614 IQKPTRLYHFS

-634 NADRNTSGEATF
+634 NADRDASAEETF
-646 EKFQSWVDEFAQR
+646 NKFQTWVDEFATK
-659 HNVNRTIRM
+659 HDVNRIIRM

-697 VAREVSL
+697 IARKVSL
-704 KDKQSHW
+704 KDRHSHW

-719 APAASFATDDIRTAC
+719 APAASFATGDIRTAC
-734 KHAINQGLIKVHSS
+734 QHAINQGLIKIHSS

>member
-1 MFGDSS
+1 MFWDSS
-7 RLFIRLIGFLC
+7 RLLRLIGFLC

-42 EFEPS
+42 EIEPS

-59 RELTE
+59 RELIE

-79 DRSIRTPNSTIEA
+79 DRSIRTPSSTIEA
-92 HKIIAQADFAM
+92 HKIIAQADYAM
-103 GDIRGAIENLN
+103 GNIRSAINNLD
-114 EAERLATEYQLPYMH
+114 EAERLAKEYQLPYMN

-135 RNQMLW
+135 RNQMIW
-141 LSSKDYAT
+141 MYDKNYAAA
-149 GEKNLDQIE
+149 EQKLDQFE
-158 QQIESYN
+158 KQIEEAN
-165 TTLLRTDSIR
+165 PVLQRTDSVR
-175 YRLIMQRALLASHS
+175 YRLVMQRALLAANS
-189 GDMFNAERYYTE
+189 GDSVNAERLYAK
-201 AKTILSNI
+201 AKTMLEDN
-209 RSELT
+209 RSDLT

-227 NCKKYNLA
+227 NNKKYNLA
-235 LSELLYAYWQS
+235 LSELLYGYWQS
-246 IESDNGGKL
+246 IESDSGARL

-261 LARLFKERRVYDKA
+261 LARLFQERRVYDKA
-275 IEYLSQAADFYDTYP
+275 IEYLSQAADFYDSYP
-290 NSPILA
+290 SSPILA
-296 HVLEKMGDVYFYQGK
+296 DVLEQMGDIYFYQGK
-311 YNLALVHY
+311 FNLALVHY
-319 FNVMDHPSTDKDIG
+319 FNVLDHDSTSKN
-333 RSINLRL
+333 INRIIKIRL

-351 YPLADQYLNRA
+351 YALAEQYLDRSKD
-362 TELLEYTDFP
+362 LLEYA
-372 DLKAKAA
+372 DLPQLEAKAA
-379 LLHSGLAY
+379 LLKSGLAY
-387 HQNDGKLVIE
+387 HQNDSKDVIV
-397 NANKALDILE
+397 NAKRALDLIE
-407 KLPNADGFIKQQ
+407 KAPEDTGFIKQQ
-419 SYRLLGLGYEQV
+419 SYRLLGLGYEQA
-431 GEYRTSLQAFKKYIN
+431 GEYQLSLQAYKKYIS

-473 IHYVSQTDKLSLVEM
+473 IHYVGQADKLAQVEM

-506 MFLFIMRRGVIMQ
+506 MFLFIMRRGVINQ
-519 KQMAE
+519 RQTAE
-524 IGKLRN
+524 IEKLRN

-548 KLSHSLKKSSD
+548 KLSRSLKKSSD

-614 VTKPTRLYHFS
+614 IQKPTRLYHFS

-634 NADRNTSGEATF
+634 NADRDASAEATF
-646 EKFQSWVDEFAQR
+646 DKFQGWVDEFAAQ
-659 HNVNRTIRM
+659 HNVNRIIRM

-697 VAREVSL
+697 IAREVSL
-704 KDKQSHW
+704 KDKHSHW

-719 APAASFATDDIRTAC
+719 APAASFATGDIRTAC
-734 KHAINQGLIKVHSS
+734 QHAINQGLIKIHSS

>member
-1 MFGDSS
+1 MFWDSS
-7 RLFIRLIGFLC
+7 RLLRLIGFLC

-42 EFEPS
+42 EIEPS

-59 RELTE
+59 RELIE

-79 DRSIRTPNSTIEA
+79 DRSIRPPSSTIEA
-92 HKIIAQADFAM
+92 HKIIAQADYAM
-103 GDIRGAIENLN
+103 GNIRSAINNLD
-114 EAERLATEYQLPYMH
+114 EAERLAKEYQLPYMN

-135 RNQMLW
+135 RNQMIW
-141 LSSKDYAT
+141 MYDKNYAAA
-149 GEKNLDQIE
+149 EQKLDQIE
-158 QQIESYN
+158 KQIEEAN
-165 TTLLRTDSIR
+165 PVLQRTDSVR
-175 YRLIMQRALLASHS
+175 YRLVMQRALLAANS
-189 GDMFNAERYYTE
+189 GDSVNAERLYAK
-201 AKTILSNI
+201 AKTMLEDN
-209 RSELT
+209 RSDLT

-227 NCKKYNLA
+227 NNKKYNLA
-235 LSELLYAYWQS
+235 LSELLYGYWQS
-246 IESDNGGKL
+246 IESDSGARL

-261 LARLFKERRVYDKA
+261 LARLFQERRVYDKA
-275 IEYLSQAADFYDTYP
+275 IEYLSQAADFYDSYP
-290 NSPILA
+290 SSPILA
-296 HVLEKMGDVYFYQGK
+296 DVLEQMGDIYFYQGK
-311 YNLALVHY
+311 FNLALVHY
-319 FNVMDHPSTDKDIG
+319 FNVLDHDSTSKN
-333 RSINLRL
+333 INRIIKIRL

-351 YPLADQYLNRA
+351 YALAEQYLDRSKD
-362 TELLEYTDFP
+362 LLEYA
-372 DLKAKAA
+372 DLPQLEAKAA
-379 LLHSGLAY
+379 LLKSGLAY
-387 HQNDGKLVIE
+387 HQNDSKDVIV
-397 NANKALDILE
+397 NAKRALDLIE
-407 KLPNADGFIKQQ
+407 KAPEDTGFIKQQ
-419 SYRLLGLGYEQV
+419 SYRLLGLGYEQA
-431 GEYRTSLQAFKKYIN
+431 GEYQLSLQAYKKYIS

-473 IHYVSQTDKLSLVEM
+473 IHYVGQADKLAQVEM

-506 MFLFIMRRGVIMQ
+506 MFLFIMRRGVINQ
-519 KQMAE
+519 RQTAE
-524 IGKLRN
+524 IEKLRN

-548 KLSHSLKKSSD
+548 KLSRSLKKSSD

-614 VTKPTRLYHFS
+614 IQKPTRLYHFS

-634 NADRNTSGEATF
+634 NADRDASAEATF
-646 EKFQSWVDEFAQR
+646 DKFQGWVDEFAAQ
-659 HNVNRTIRM
+659 HNVNRIIRM

-697 VAREVSL
+697 IAREVSL
-704 KDKQSHW
+704 KDKHSHW

-719 APAASFATDDIRTAC
+719 APAASFATGNIRTAC
-734 KHAINQGLIKVHSS
+734 QHAINQGLIKIHSS

>member
-1 MFGDSS
+1 MFWDSS
-7 RLFIRLIGFLC
+7 RLLRLIGFLC

-42 EFEPS
+42 EIEPS

-59 RELTE
+59 RELIE

-79 DRSIRTPNSTIEA
+79 DRSIRTPSSTIEA
-92 HKIIAQADFAM
+92 HKIIAQADYAM
-103 GDIRGAIENLN
+103 GNIRSAINNLD
-114 EAERLATEYQLPYMH
+114 EAERLAKEYQLPYMN

-135 RNQMLW
+135 RNQMIW
-141 LSSKDYAT
+141 MYDKNYAAA
-149 GEKNLDQIE
+149 EQRLDQIE
-158 QQIESYN
+158 KQIEEAN
-165 TTLLRTDSIR
+165 PVLQRTDSVR
-175 YRLIMQRALLASHS
+175 YRLVMQRALLAANS
-189 GDMFNAERYYTE
+189 GDSVNAERLYAK
-201 AKTILSNI
+201 AKTMLEDN
-209 RSELT
+209 RSDLT

-227 NCKKYNLA
+227 NNKKYNLA
-235 LSELLYAYWQS
+235 LSELLYGYWQS
-246 IESDNGGKL
+246 IESDSGARL

-261 LARLFKERRVYDKA
+261 LARLFQERRVYDKA
-275 IEYLSQAADFYDTYP
+275 IEYLSQAADFYDSYP
-290 NSPILA
+290 SSPILA
-296 HVLEKMGDVYFYQGK
+296 DVLEQMGDIYFYQGK
-311 YNLALVHY
+311 FNLALVHY
-319 FNVMDHPSTDKDIG
+319 FNVLDHDSTSKN
-333 RSINLRL
+333 INRIIKIRL

-351 YPLADQYLNRA
+351 YALAEQYLDRSKD
-362 TELLEYTDFP
+362 LLEYA
-372 DLKAKAA
+372 DLPQLEAKAA
-379 LLHSGLAY
+379 LLKSGLAY
-387 HQNDGKLVIE
+387 HQNDSKDVIV
-397 NANKALDILE
+397 NAKRALDLIE
-407 KLPNADGFIKQQ
+407 KAPEDTGFIKQQ
-419 SYRLLGLGYEQV
+419 SYRLLGLGYEQA
-431 GEYRTSLQAFKKYIN
+431 GEYQLSLQAYKKYIS

-473 IHYVSQTDKLSLVEM
+473 IHYVGQADKLAQVEM

-506 MFLFIMRRGVIMQ
+506 MFLFIMRRGVINQ
-519 KQMAE
+519 RQTAE
-524 IGKLRN
+524 IEKLRN

-548 KLSHSLKKSSD
+548 KLSRSLKKSSD

-614 VTKPTRLYHFS
+614 IQKPTRLYHFS

-634 NADRNTSGEATF
+634 NADRDASAEATF
-646 EKFQSWVDEFAQR
+646 DKFQGWVDEFAAQ
-659 HNVNRTIRM
+659 HNVNRIIRM

-697 VAREVSL
+697 IAREVSL
-704 KDKQSHW
+704 KDKHSHW

-719 APAASFATDDIRTAC
+719 APAASFATGDIRTAC
-734 KHAINQGLIKVHSS
+734 QHAINQGLIKIHSS

>member
-1 MFGDSS
+1 MFWDSS
-7 RLFIRLIGFLC
+7 RLFRLIGFLC

-42 EFEPS
+42 EIEPS

-79 DRSIRTPNSTIEA
+79 DRSIRTPSSTIEA
-92 HKIIAQADFAM
+92 HKIIAQADYAM
-103 GDIRGAIENLN
+103 GNIRSAINNLD
-114 EAERLATEYQLPYMH
+114 EAERLAKEYQLPYMN
-129 LDVQLM
+129 LDLQLM
-135 RNQMLW
+135 RNQMIW
-141 LSSKDYAT
+141 MYDKNYAAAE
-149 GEKNLDQIE
+149 EKLDQIE
-158 QQIESYN
+158 KQIEEAN
-165 TTLLRTDSIR
+165 PVLQRTDSVR
-175 YRLIMQRALLASHS
+175 YRLMMQRALLAANS
-189 GDMFNAERYYTE
+189 GNSVNAERLYAK
-201 AKTILSNI
+201 AKTMLEDN
-209 RSELT
+209 RSDLT

-227 NCKKYNLA
+227 NNKKYNLA
-235 LSELLYAYWQS
+235 LSELLYGYWQS
-246 IESDNGGKL
+246 IENDSGARL

-261 LARLFKERRVYDKA
+261 LARLFQERRVYDKA
-275 IEYLSQAADFYDTYP
+275 IEYLSQAADFYDSYP
-290 NSPILA
+290 SSPILA
-296 HVLEKMGDVYFYQGK
+296 DVLEQMGDIYFYQGK
-311 YNLALVHY
+311 FNLALVHY
-319 FNVMDHPSTDKDIG
+319 FNVLDHDSTSKN
-333 RSINLRL
+333 INRIIKIRL

-351 YPLADQYLNRA
+351 YALAEQYLDRA
-362 TELLEYTDFP
+362 RDLLEYA
-372 DLKAKAA
+372 DLPQLEAKAA
-379 LLHSGLAY
+379 LLQSGLAY
-387 HQNDGKLVIE
+387 HQNDSKDVII
-397 NANKALDILE
+397 NAKKALDLIE
-407 KLPNADGFIKQQ
+407 KAPDETGFIKQQ
-419 SYRLLGLGYEQV
+419 SYRLLGLGYEQA
-431 GEYRTSLQAFKKYIN
+431 GEYQLSLQAYKKYTS

-473 IHYVSQTDKLSLVEM
+473 IHYVGQAEKLIQVSM

-498 ALFITVLV
+498 ALFIVVLV

-519 KQMAE
+519 RQATE
-524 IGKLRN
+524 IEKLRD

-548 KLSHSLKKSSD
+548 KLSRSLKKSSD

-614 VTKPTRLYHFS
+614 IQKPTRLYHFS

-634 NADRNTSGEATF
+634 NADRDASAEETF
-646 EKFQSWVDEFAQR
+646 NKFQTWVDEFAAK
-659 HNVNRTIRM
+659 HDVNRIIRM

-697 VAREVSL
+697 IAREVSL
-704 KDKQSHW
+704 KDRHSHW

-719 APAASFATDDIRTAC
+719 APAASFATGDIRTAC
-734 KHAINQGLIKVHSS
+734 QHAINQGLIK
-748 YKNEDDIKKILKN
+748 
-761 G
+761 

>member
-1 MFGDSS
+1 MFWDSS
-7 RLFIRLIGFLC
+7 RLLRLIGFLC

-42 EFEPS
+42 EIEPS

-59 RELTE
+59 RELIE

-79 DRSIRTPNSTIEA
+79 DRSIRTPSSTIEA
-92 HKIIAQADFAM
+92 HKIIAQADYAM
-103 GDIRGAIENLN
+103 GNIRSAINNLD
-114 EAERLATEYQLPYMH
+114 EAERLAKEYQLPYMN

-135 RNQMLW
+135 RNQMIW
-141 LSSKDYAT
+141 MYDKNYAAA
-149 GEKNLDQIE
+149 EQKLDQIE
-158 QQIESYN
+158 KQIEEAN
-165 TTLLRTDSIR
+165 PVLQRTDSVR
-175 YRLIMQRALLASHS
+175 YRLVMQRALLAANS
-189 GDMFNAERYYTE
+189 GDSVNAERLYAK
-201 AKTILSNI
+201 AKTMLEDN
-209 RSELT
+209 RSDLT

-227 NCKKYNLA
+227 NNKKYNLA
-235 LSELLYAYWQS
+235 LSELLYGYWQS
-246 IESDNGGKL
+246 IESDSGARL

-261 LARLFKERRVYDKA
+261 LARLFQERRVYDKA
-275 IEYLSQAADFYDTYP
+275 IEYLSQAADFYDSYP
-290 NSPILA
+290 SSPILA
-296 HVLEKMGDVYFYQGK
+296 DVLEQMGDIYFYQGK
-311 YNLALVHY
+311 FNLALVHY
-319 FNVMDHPSTDKDIG
+319 FNVLDHDSTSKN
-333 RSINLRL
+333 INRIIKIRL

-351 YPLADQYLNRA
+351 YALAEQYLDRSKD
-362 TELLEYTDFP
+362 LLEYA
-372 DLKAKAA
+372 DLPQLEAKAA
-379 LLHSGLAY
+379 LLKSGLAY
-387 HQNDGKLVIE
+387 HQNDSKDVIV
-397 NANKALDILE
+397 NAKRALDLIE
-407 KLPNADGFIKQQ
+407 KAPEDTGFIKQQ
-419 SYRLLGLGYEQV
+419 SYRLLGLGYEQA
-431 GEYRTSLQAFKKYIN
+431 GEYQLSLQAYKKYIS

-473 IHYVSQTDKLSLVEM
+473 IHYVGQADKLAQVEM

-506 MFLFIMRRGVIMQ
+506 MFLFIMRRGVINQ
-519 KQMAE
+519 RQTAE
-524 IGKLRN
+524 IEKLRN

-548 KLSHSLKKSSD
+548 KLSRSLKKSSD

-614 VTKPTRLYHFS
+614 IQKPTRLYHFS

-634 NADRNTSGEATF
+634 NADRDASAEATF
-646 EKFQSWVDEFAQR
+646 DKFQGWVDEFAAQ
-659 HNVNRTIRM
+659 HNVNRIIRM

-697 VAREVSL
+697 IAREVSL
-704 KDKQSHW
+704 KDKHSHW

-719 APAASFATDDIRTAC
+719 APAASFATGDIRTAC
-734 KHAINQGLIKVHSS
+734 QHAINQGLIKIHSS

>member
-1 MFGDSS
+1 MFWDSS
-7 RLFIRLIGFLC
+7 RLFRLIGFLC

-30 SSALLNE
+30 SSVLLNE

-42 EFEPS
+42 EIEPS

-79 DRSIRTPNSTIEA
+79 DRSIRTPSSTIEA
-92 HKIIAQADFAM
+92 HKIIAQADYTM
-103 GDIRGAIENLN
+103 GNIRSAINNLD
-114 EAERLATEYQLPYMH
+114 EAERLAKEYQLPYMN

-135 RNQMLW
+135 RNQMIW
-141 LSSKDYAT
+141 MYDKNYAAAE
-149 GEKNLDQIE
+149 EKLDQIE
-158 QQIESYN
+158 KQIEDAN
-165 TTLLRTDSIR
+165 PVLQRTDSVH
-175 YRLIMQRALLASHS
+175 YRLVMQRALLAANS
-189 GDMFNAERYYTE
+189 GDSVNADRLYAQ
-201 AKTILSNI
+201 AKTMLKDN
-209 RSELT
+209 RSDLI

-227 NCKKYNLA
+227 NDKKYNLA
-235 LSELLYAYWQS
+235 LSELLYGYWQS
-246 IESDNGGKL
+246 IESDSGARL

-261 LARLFKERRVYDKA
+261 LARLFQERRVYDKA
-275 IEYLSQAADFYDTYP
+275 IEYLSQAADFYDSYP
-290 NSPILA
+290 SSPILA
-296 HVLEKMGDVYFYQGK
+296 DVLEQMGDIYFYQGK
-311 YNLALVHY
+311 FNLALVHY
-319 FNVMDHPSTDKDIG
+319 FNVLDHDSTSKN
-333 RSINLRL
+333 INRIIKIRL

-351 YPLADQYLNRA
+351 YALAEQYLDRSMD
-362 TELLEYTDFP
+362 LLAYA
-372 DLKAKAA
+372 DLPQLEAKAA
-379 LLHSGLAY
+379 LLQSGLAY
-387 HQNDGKLVIE
+387 HQNESKNVIN
-397 NANKALDILE
+397 NAKKALDLIE
-407 KLPNADGFIKQQ
+407 KAPDDTGFIKQQ
-419 SYRLLGLGYEQV
+419 SYRLLGLGYEQA
-431 GEYRTSLQAFKKYIN
+431 GEYQLSLQAYKKYTS

-473 IHYVSQTDKLSLVEM
+473 IHYVGQADKLAQVEM

-519 KQMAE
+519 RQTSQ
-524 IGKLRN
+524 IDKLRN

-548 KLSHSLKKSSD
+548 KLSRSLKKSSD

-614 VTKPTRLYHFS
+614 IQKPTRLYHFS

-634 NADRNTSGEATF
+634 NADRDASAEATF
-646 EKFQSWVDEFAQR
+646 NKFQSWVDEFAAK
-659 HNVNRTIRM
+659 HHVNRTIRM

-697 VAREVSL
+697 IAREVSL
-704 KDKQSHW
+704 KDKHSHW

-719 APAASFATDDIRTAC
+719 APAASFATGNIRTAC
-734 KHAINQGLIKVHSS
+734 QHAINQGLIKIHSS

>member
-1 MFGDSS
+1 MFWDSS
-7 RLFIRLIGFLC
+7 RLFRLIGFLC

-42 EFEPS
+42 EIEPS

-79 DRSIRTPNSTIEA
+79 DRSIRTPSSTIEA
-92 HKIIAQADFAM
+92 HKIIAQADYAM
-103 GDIRGAIENLN
+103 GNIRSAINNLD
-114 EAERLATEYQLPYMH
+114 EAKRLAKEYQLPYMN
-129 LDVQLM
+129 LDVQLI
-135 RNQMLW
+135 RNQMIW
-141 LSSKDYAT
+141 MYDKNYAAAE
-149 GEKNLDQIE
+149 EKLDQIE
-158 QQIESYN
+158 KQIEEAN
-165 TTLLRTDSIR
+165 PVLQRTDSVR
-175 YRLIMQRALLASHS
+175 YRLVMQRALLAANS
-189 GDMFNAERYYTE
+189 GNSVNAERLYAK
-201 AKTILSNI
+201 AKTMLEDN
-209 RSELT
+209 RSDLT

-227 NCKKYNLA
+227 NNKKYNLA
-235 LSELLYAYWQS
+235 LSELLYGYWQS
-246 IESDNGGKL
+246 IENDSGAKL

-261 LARLFKERRVYDKA
+261 LARLFQERRVYDKA
-275 IEYLSQAADFYDTYP
+275 IEYLSQAADFYDSYP
-290 NSPILA
+290 SSPILA
-296 HVLEKMGDVYFYQGK
+296 DVLEQMGDIYFYQGK
-311 YNLALVHY
+311 FNLALVHY
-319 FNVMDHPSTDKDIG
+319 FNVLDHDSTSKN
-333 RSINLRL
+333 INRIIKIRL

-351 YPLADQYLNRA
+351 YALAEQYLDRA
-362 TELLEYTDFP
+362 RDLLEYA
-372 DLKAKAA
+372 DLPQLEAKAA
-379 LLHSGLAY
+379 LLQSGLAY
-387 HQNDGKLVIE
+387 HQNDSKDVIV
-397 NANKALDILE
+397 NAKKALDLIE
-407 KLPNADGFIKQQ
+407 KAPDETGFIKQQ
-419 SYRLLGLGYEQV
+419 SYRLLGLGYEQA
-431 GEYRTSLQAFKKYIN
+431 GEYQLSLQAYKKYTS

-473 IHYVSQTDKLSLVEM
+473 IHYVGQAEKLIQVSM

-498 ALFITVLV
+498 ALFIIVLV

-519 KQMAE
+519 RQTTE
-524 IGKLRN
+524 IKKLRD

-543 RMLNV
+543 RMLNA
-548 KLSHSLKKSSD
+548 KLSRSLKKSSD

-614 VTKPTRLYHFS
+614 IQKPTRLYHFS

-634 NADRNTSGEATF
+634 NADRDASAEETF
-646 EKFQSWVDEFAQR
+646 NKFQTWVDEFATK
-659 HNVNRTIRM
+659 HDVNRIIRM

-697 VAREVSL
+697 IAREVSL
-704 KDKQSHW
+704 KDRHSHW

-719 APAASFATDDIRTAC
+719 APAASFATGDIRTAC
-734 KHAINQGLIKVHSS
+734 QHAINQGLIKIHSS

>member
-1 MFGDSS
+1 MFWDSS
-7 RLFIRLIGFLC
+7 RLFRLIGFLC

-42 EFEPS
+42 EIEPS

-79 DRSIRTPNSTIEA
+79 DRSIRTPSSTIEA
-92 HKIIAQADFAM
+92 HKIIAQADYAM
-103 GDIRGAIENLN
+103 GNIRSAINNLD
-114 EAERLATEYQLPYMH
+114 EAERLAKEYQLPYMN

-135 RNQMLW
+135 RNQMIW
-141 LSSKDYAT
+141 MYDKNYAAAE
-149 GEKNLDQIE
+149 EKLDQIE
-158 QQIESYN
+158 KQIEEAN
-165 TTLLRTDSIR
+165 PVLQRTDSVR
-175 YRLIMQRALLASHS
+175 YRLVMQRALLAANS
-189 GDMFNAERYYTE
+189 GNSVNAERLYAK
-201 AKTILSNI
+201 AKTMLEDN
-209 RSELT
+209 RSDLT

-227 NCKKYNLA
+227 NNKKYNLA
-235 LSELLYAYWQS
+235 LSELLYGYWQS
-246 IESDNGGKL
+246 IENDSGARL

-261 LARLFKERRVYDKA
+261 LARLFQERRVYDKA
-275 IEYLSQAADFYDTYP
+275 IEYLSQAADFYDSYP
-290 NSPILA
+290 SSPILA
-296 HVLEKMGDVYFYQGK
+296 DVLEQMGDIYFYQGK
-311 YNLALVHY
+311 FNLALVHY
-319 FNVMDHPSTDKDIG
+319 FNVLDHDSTSKN
-333 RSINLRL
+333 INRIIKIRL

-351 YPLADQYLNRA
+351 YALAEQYLDRA
-362 TELLEYTDFP
+362 RDLLEYA
-372 DLKAKAA
+372 DLPQLEAKAA
-379 LLHSGLAY
+379 LLQSGLAY
-387 HQNDGKLVIE
+387 HQNDSKDVIV
-397 NANKALDILE
+397 NAKKALDLIE
-407 KLPNADGFIKQQ
+407 KAPDETGFIKQQ
-419 SYRLLGLGYEQV
+419 SYRLLGLGYEQA
-431 GEYRTSLQAFKKYIN
+431 GEYQLSLQAYKKYAS

-473 IHYVSQTDKLSLVEM
+473 IHYVGQAEKLIQVSM

-498 ALFITVLV
+498 ALFIIVLV

-519 KQMAE
+519 RQATE
-524 IGKLRN
+524 IEKLRD

-548 KLSHSLKKSSD
+548 KLSRSLKKSSD

-614 VTKPTRLYHFS
+614 IQKPTRLYHFS

-634 NADRNTSGEATF
+634 NADRDASAEETF
-646 EKFQSWVDEFAQR
+646 NKFQTWVDEFAAK
-659 HNVNRTIRM
+659 HDVNRIIRM

-697 VAREVSL
+697 IAREVSL
-704 KDKQSHW
+704 KDRHSHW

-719 APAASFATDDIRTAC
+719 APAASFATGDIRTAC
-734 KHAINQGLIKVHSS
+734 QHAINQGLIKIHSS

>member
-1 MFGDSS
+1 MFWDSS
-7 RLFIRLIGFLC
+7 RLFRLIGFLC

-42 EFEPS
+42 EIEPS

-79 DRSIRTPNSTIEA
+79 DRSIRTPSSTIEA
-92 HKIIAQADFAM
+92 HKIIAQADYTM
-103 GDIRGAIENLN
+103 GNIRSAINNLD
-114 EAERLATEYQLPYMH
+114 EAERLAKEYQLPYMN

-135 RNQMLW
+135 RNQMIW
-141 LSSKDYAT
+141 MYDKNYAAAE
-149 GEKNLDQIE
+149 EKLDQIE
-158 QQIESYN
+158 KQIEDAN
-165 TTLLRTDSIR
+165 PVLQRTDSVH
-175 YRLIMQRALLASHS
+175 YRLVMQRALLAANS
-189 GDMFNAERYYTE
+189 GDSVNADRLYAQ
-201 AKTILSNI
+201 AKTMLKDN
-209 RSELT
+209 RSDLI

-227 NCKKYNLA
+227 NDKKYNLA
-235 LSELLYAYWQS
+235 LSELLYGYWQS
-246 IESDNGGKL
+246 IESDSGARL

-261 LARLFKERRVYDKA
+261 LARLFQERRVYDKA
-275 IEYLSQAADFYDTYP
+275 IEYLSQAADFYDSYP
-290 NSPILA
+290 SSPILA
-296 HVLEKMGDVYFYQGK
+296 DVLEQMGDIYFYQGK
-311 YNLALVHY
+311 FNLALVHY
-319 FNVMDHPSTDKDIG
+319 FNVLDHDSTSKN
-333 RSINLRL
+333 INRIIKIRL

-351 YPLADQYLNRA
+351 YALAEQYLDRSMD
-362 TELLEYTDFP
+362 LLAYA
-372 DLKAKAA
+372 DLPQLEAKAA
-379 LLHSGLAY
+379 LLQSGLAY
-387 HQNDGKLVIE
+387 HQNESKNVIN
-397 NANKALDILE
+397 NAKKALDLIE
-407 KLPNADGFIKQQ
+407 KAPDDTGFIKQQ
-419 SYRLLGLGYEQV
+419 SYRLLGLGYEQA
-431 GEYRTSLQAFKKYIN
+431 GEYQLSLQAYKKYTS

-473 IHYVSQTDKLSLVEM
+473 IHYVGQADKLAQVEM

-519 KQMAE
+519 RQTSQ
-524 IGKLRN
+524 IDKLRN

-548 KLSHSLKKSSD
+548 KLSRSLKKSSD

-614 VTKPTRLYHFS
+614 IQKPTRLYHFS

-634 NADRNTSGEATF
+634 NADRDTSAEATF
-646 EKFQSWVDEFAQR
+646 NKFQSWVDEFAAK
-659 HNVNRTIRM
+659 HHVNRTIRM

-697 VAREVSL
+697 IAREVSL
-704 KDKQSHW
+704 KDKHSHW

-719 APAASFATDDIRTAC
+719 APAASFATGNIRTAC
-734 KHAINQGLIKVHSS
+734 QHAINQGLIKIHSS

>member
-1 MFGDSS
+1 MFWDSS
-7 RLFIRLIGFLC
+7 RLFRLIGFLC

-42 EFEPS
+42 EIEPS

-79 DRSIRTPNSTIEA
+79 DRSIRTPSSTIEA
-92 HKIIAQADFAM
+92 HKIIAQADYAM
-103 GDIRGAIENLN
+103 GNIRSAINNLD
-114 EAERLATEYQLPYMH
+114 EAKRLAKEYQLPYMN

-135 RNQMLW
+135 RNQMIW
-141 LSSKDYAT
+141 MYDKNYAAAE
-149 GEKNLDQIE
+149 EKLDQIE
-158 QQIESYN
+158 KQIEEAN
-165 TTLLRTDSIR
+165 PVLQRTDSVR
-175 YRLIMQRALLASHS
+175 YRLVMQRALLSANS
-189 GDMFNAERYYTE
+189 GNSVNAERLYAK
-201 AKTILSNI
+201 AKTMLEDN
-209 RSELT
+209 RSDLT

-227 NCKKYNLA
+227 NNKKYNLA
-235 LSELLYAYWQS
+235 LSELLYGYWQS
-246 IESDNGGKL
+246 IENDSGARL

-261 LARLFKERRVYDKA
+261 LARLFQERRVYDKA
-275 IEYLSQAADFYDTYP
+275 IEYLSQAADFYDSYP
-290 NSPILA
+290 SSPILA
-296 HVLEKMGDVYFYQGK
+296 DVLEQMGDIYFYQGK
-311 YNLALVHY
+311 FNLALVHY
-319 FNVMDHPSTDKDIG
+319 FNVLDHDSTSKN
-333 RSINLRL
+333 INRIIKIRL

-351 YPLADQYLNRA
+351 YALAEQYLDRA
-362 TELLEYTDFP
+362 RDLLEYA
-372 DLKAKAA
+372 DLPQLEAKAA
-379 LLHSGLAY
+379 LLQSGLAY
-387 HQNDGKLVIE
+387 HQNDSKDVIV
-397 NANKALDILE
+397 NAKKALDLVE
-407 KLPNADGFIKQQ
+407 KAPDETGFIKQQ
-419 SYRLLGLGYEQV
+419 SYRLLGLGYEQA
-431 GEYRTSLQAFKKYIN
+431 GEYQLSLQAYKKYTS

-473 IHYVSQTDKLSLVEM
+473 IHYVGQAEKLIQVSM
-488 EHRKF
+488 EQRKF

-498 ALFITVLV
+498 ALFIIVLV

-519 KQMAE
+519 RQTTE
-524 IGKLRN
+524 IKKLRD

-543 RMLNV
+543 RMLNA
-548 KLSHSLKKSSD
+548 KLSRSLKKSSD

-614 VTKPTRLYHFS
+614 IQKPTRLYHFS

-634 NADRNTSGEATF
+634 NADRDASAEETF
-646 EKFQSWVDEFAQR
+646 NKFQTWVDEFATK
-659 HNVNRTIRM
+659 HDVNRIIRM

-697 VAREVSL
+697 IAREVSL
-704 KDKQSHW
+704 KDRHSHW

-719 APAASFATDDIRTAC
+719 APAASFATGDIRTAC
-734 KHAINQGLIKVHSS
+734 QHAINQGLIKIHSS

>member
-1 MFGDSS
+1 MFWDSS
-7 RLFIRLIGFLC
+7 RLFRLIGFLC

-42 EFEPS
+42 EIDPV

-64 RQENGSP
+64 RQDNGSP
-71 SAMSREET
+71 SSMSREET
-79 DRSIRTPNSTIEA
+79 DRSIRTPSSTIEA
-92 HKIIAQADFAM
+92 HKIIAQADYTM
-103 GDIRGAIENLN
+103 GNIRSAINNLD
-114 EAERLATEYQLPYMH
+114 EAERLANEYQLPYMN

-135 RNQMLW
+135 RNQMIW
-141 LSSKDYAT
+141 MYDKNYAAAE
-149 GEKNLDQIE
+149 EKLDQIE
-158 QQIESYN
+158 KQIEEAN
-165 TTLLRTDSIR
+165 PVLQRTDSVR
-175 YRLIMQRALLASHS
+175 YRLVMQRALLAANS
-189 GDMFNAERYYTE
+189 GDSVNADRLYTK
-201 AKTILSNI
+201 AKTMLEDN
-209 RSELT
+209 RSDLT

-227 NCKKYNLA
+227 NDKKYNLA
-235 LSELLYAYWQS
+235 LSELLYGYWQS
-246 IESDNGGKL
+246 IESDSGARL

-261 LARLFKERRVYDKA
+261 LARLFQERRVYDKA
-275 IEYLSQAADFYDTYP
+275 IEYLSQAADYYDSYP
-290 NSPILA
+290 SSPILA
-296 HVLEKMGDVYFYQGK
+296 DVLEQMGDIYFYQGK
-311 YNLALVHY
+311 FNLALVHY
-319 FNVMDHPSTDKDIG
+319 FNVLDHDSTSKN
-333 RSINLRL
+333 INRIIKIRL

-351 YPLADQYLNRA
+351 YALAEQYLDRS
-362 TELLEYTDFP
+362 TDLLEYA
-372 DLKAKAA
+372 DLPQLEAKAA
-379 LLHSGLAY
+379 LLQSGLAY
-387 HQNDGKLVIE
+387 HQNDSKDVIE
-397 NANKALDILE
+397 NAKRALDLIE
-407 KLPNADGFIKQQ
+407 KAPDDTGFIKQQ
-419 SYRLLGLGYEQV
+419 SYRLLGLGYEQA
-431 GEYRTSLQAFKKYIN
+431 GEYQLSLQAYKKYAS

-473 IHYVSQTDKLSLVEM
+473 IHHVGQAEKLAQVEM

-506 MFLFIMRRGVIMQ
+506 MFLFIMRRGVINQ
-519 KQMAE
+519 RQTAE
-524 IGKLRN
+524 IEKLRN

-548 KLSHSLKKSSD
+548 KLSRSLKKSSD

-614 VTKPTRLYHFS
+614 IQKPTRLYHFS

-634 NADRNTSGEATF
+634 NADRDASAEATF
-646 EKFQSWVDEFAQR
+646 EKFQSWVDEFAAKY
-659 HNVNRTIRM
+659 NVNRIIRM

-697 VAREVSL
+697 IAREVSL
-704 KDKQSHW
+704 KDKHSHW

-719 APAASFATDDIRTAC
+719 APAASFATGDIRTAC
-734 KHAINQGLIKVHSS
+734 QHAINQGLIKIHSS

>member
-1 MFGDSS
+1 MFWDSS
-7 RLFIRLIGFLC
+7 RLIKLIGFFC
-18 LLLAQPLHATIL
+18 LLLAQPLNATIL

-42 EFEPS
+42 EIEPA
-47 QAKQAAKNYLLQ
+47 QAKQAAKNYLSQ

-64 RQENGSP
+64 RKESGSP

-79 DRSIRTPNSTIEA
+79 DRSIRTPASTIEA
-92 HKIIAQADFAM
+92 HKIIAQADYTM
-103 GDIRGAIENLN
+103 GNVRSAIDNLN
-114 EAERLATEYQLPYMH
+114 EAEKLAKEYQLPYMT

-135 RNQMLW
+135 RNQMIWMYDHNYSAAEDTL
-141 LSSKDYAT
+141 
-149 GEKNLDQIE
+149 NQIE
-158 QQIESYN
+158 KQLDEADSVLQ
-165 TTLLRTDSIR
+165 RTDSVR
-175 YRLIMQRALLASHS
+175 YRLVMQRALLAAHR
-189 GDMFNAERYYTE
+189 GDNVGAERLYAQ
-201 AKTILSNI
+201 AKSMLEDS
-209 RSELT
+209 RSDLA
-214 LIDYHTAVGEFYL
+214 LIDYYTSVGEFYL
-227 NCKKYNLA
+227 NSKKYNLA
-235 LSELLYAYWQS
+235 LSELLYGYWQS
-246 IESDNGGKL
+246 IESDSGTRL

-261 LARLFKERRVYDKA
+261 LARLFQERRVYDKA
-275 IEYLSQAADFYDTYP
+275 IEYLSQAADFYDSYP
-290 NSPILA
+290 SSPILA
-296 HVLEKMGDVYFYQGK
+296 DVLEQMGDIYFYQGK
-311 YNLALVHY
+311 FNLALVHY
-319 FNVMDHPSTDKDIG
+319 FNVLDHESTS
-333 RSINLRL
+333 RNINRTIKIRL

-351 YPLADQYLNRA
+351 YALAEQYLERA
-362 TELLEYTDFP
+362 TELLEYADIP
-372 DLKAKAA
+372 QLEAKAA
-379 LLHSGLAY
+379 LLQSGLSY
-387 HQNDGKLVIE
+387 HQNDSKKVIE
-397 NANKALDILE
+397 NAKKALDLVE
-407 KLPNADGFIKQQ
+407 KAPENKNFIKQQ
-419 SYRLLGLGYEQV
+419 SYRLLGLGYEQA
-431 GEYRTSLQAFKKYIN
+431 GEYQLSLQAYKKYTS

-467 EFAEQS
+467 EFAEQT
-473 IHYVSQTDKLSLVEM
+473 IHYVGQSERLEQVEM

-519 KQMAE
+519 RQAGE
-524 IGKLRN
+524 IEKLRN

-548 KLSHSLKKSSD
+548 KLSRSLKKSRD

-591 YVQHGYKAGL
+591 YVQNGYKAGL
-601 ELERAFGEFLAER
+601 ELERAFGEYLAER
-614 VTKPTRLYHFS
+614 IEKPARLYHFS

-634 NADRNTSGEATF
+634 NADRDASAEVMF
-646 EKFQSWVDEFAQR
+646 EKFQAWVDEFATQ
-659 HNVNRTIRM
+659 HNVNRIIRM

-697 VAREVSL
+697 IAREVSL

-719 APAASFATDDIRTAC
+719 APAASFATGNIRTAC
-734 KHAINQGLIKVHSS
+734 QHAINQGLIKIHSS